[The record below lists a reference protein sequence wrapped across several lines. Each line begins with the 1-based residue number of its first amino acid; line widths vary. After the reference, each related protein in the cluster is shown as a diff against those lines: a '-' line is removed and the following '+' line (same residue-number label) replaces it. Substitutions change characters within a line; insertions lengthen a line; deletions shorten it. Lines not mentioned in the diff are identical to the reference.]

1 MYIVS
6 NTSNRIISFRL
17 NQKGETLSLPI
28 GAVVKVEKD
37 KIDSLGESNLTKLE
51 AYLTVEKGTGVKT
64 AEDIEVGVKTAEDIK
79 AVDNAQKEDYE
90 FSTQLDKAETVEELK
105 ETFGKYI
112 TNNNIKNIQKLKRHI
127 LENKYS

>member
-51 AYLTVEKGTGVKT
+51 AYLTVEKG
-64 AEDIEVGVKTAEDIK
+64 VGVKTTEDIQ
-79 AVDNAQKEDYE
+79 AVDNTQKEEYE

-112 TNNNIKNIQKLKRHI
+112 TNNNIKNIQKLKKHI

>member
-37 KIDSLGESNLTKLE
+37 KIDSLGESNLAKLGD
-51 AYLTVEKGTGVKT
+51 YLTVEKG
-64 AEDIEVGVKTAEDIK
+64 VGVKTTEDIK
-79 AVDNAQKEDYE
+79 AVDNTQKEEYE

-112 TNNNIKNIQKLKRHI
+112 TNNNIKNIQKLKKHI

>member
-37 KIDSLGESNLTKLE
+37 KIDSLGESNLTKLGD
-51 AYLTVEKGTGVKT
+51 YLTVEKG
-64 AEDIEVGVKTAEDIK
+64 VGVKTTEDIE
-79 AVDNAQKEDYE
+79 AVDNTQKEEYE

-105 ETFGKYI
+105 ETFGEYI
-112 TNNNIKNIQKLKRHI
+112 TNNNIKNIQKLKKHI

>member
-37 KIDSLGESNLTKLE
+37 KIDSLGESNLTKLGD
-51 AYLTVEKGTGVKT
+51 YLTVEKG
-64 AEDIEVGVKTAEDIK
+64 VGVKTTEDIK
-79 AVDNAQKEDYE
+79 AVDNTQKEDYE

>member
-37 KIDSLGESNLTKLE
+37 KIDSLGESNLTKLGD
-51 AYLTVEKGTGVKT
+51 YLTVEKG
-64 AEDIEVGVKTAEDIK
+64 VGVKTTEDIK
-79 AVDNAQKEDYE
+79 AVDNTQKEDYE

-112 TNNNIKNIQKLKRHI
+112 TNNNIKNIQKLKKHI

>member
-1 MYIVS
+1 MYIVT

-51 AYLTVEKGTGVKT
+51 AYLTVEKG
-64 AEDIEVGVKTAEDIK
+64 VGVKTTEDIE
-79 AVDNAQKEDYE
+79 AVDNTQKEDYE

>member
-17 NQKGETLSLPI
+17 NQKGETVSLPI

-51 AYLTVEKGTGVKT
+51 AYLTVEKG
-64 AEDIEVGVKTAEDIK
+64 VGVKTTEDIK
-79 AVDNAQKEDYE
+79 AVDNTQKEDYE

>member
-17 NQKGETLSLPI
+17 NQKGETLSLPL

-37 KIDSLGESNLTKLE
+37 KIDSLGESNLTKLG
-51 AYLTVEKGTGVKT
+51 AYLTVEKG
-64 AEDIEVGVKTAEDIK
+64 VGVKTTEDIK
-79 AVDNAQKEDYE
+79 AVDNTQKEDYE

-112 TNNNIKNIQKLKRHI
+112 TNNNIKNIQKLKKHI

>member
-17 NQKGETLSLPI
+17 NQKGENLILPI

-51 AYLTVEKGTGVKT
+51 AYLTVEKG
-64 AEDIEVGVKTAEDIK
+64 VGVKTTEDIE
-79 AVDNAQKEDYE
+79 AVDNTQKEDYE

-105 ETFGKYI
+105 ENFGKYI

>member
-17 NQKGETLSLPI
+17 NQKGENLILPI

-51 AYLTVEKGTGVKT
+51 AYLTVEKG
-64 AEDIEVGVKTAEDIK
+64 VGVKTTEDIK
-79 AVDNAQKEDYE
+79 AVDNTQKEEYE

-112 TNNNIKNIQKLKRHI
+112 TNNNIKNIQKLKKHI

>member
-51 AYLTVEKGTGVKT
+51 AYLTVEKG
-64 AEDIEVGVKTAEDIK
+64 VGVKTTEDIK
-79 AVDNAQKEDYE
+79 AVDNTQKEDYE

-112 TNNNIKNIQKLKRHI
+112 TNNHIKNIQKLKKHI

>member
-64 AEDIEVGVKTAEDIK
+64 AEDIE

>member
-1 MYIVS
+1 MYIVT

-17 NQKGETLSLPI
+17 NQKGETISLPI

-51 AYLTVEKGTGVKT
+51 AYLTVEKG
-64 AEDIEVGVKTAEDIK
+64 VGVKTTEDIK
-79 AVDNAQKEDYE
+79 AVDNTQKEDYE

>member
-64 AEDIEVGVKTAEDIK
+64 AEDIK

-105 ETFGKYI
+105 ENFGEYI
-112 TNNNIKNIQKLKRHI
+112 TNNNIKNIQKLKKHI

>member
-51 AYLTVEKGTGVKT
+51 AYLTVEKG
-64 AEDIEVGVKTAEDIK
+64 VGVKTTEDIE
-79 AVDNAQKEDYE
+79 AVDNTQKEDYE

>member
-51 AYLTVEKGTGVKT
+51 AYLTVEKG
-64 AEDIEVGVKTAEDIK
+64 VGVKTTEDIK
-79 AVDNAQKEDYE
+79 AIDTAQKEDYE

-112 TNNNIKNIQKLKRHI
+112 TNNNIKNIQKLKKHI

>member
-64 AEDIEVGVKTAEDIK
+64 TEDIE

>member
-37 KIDSLGESNLTKLE
+37 KIDSLGESNLTKLGD
-51 AYLTVEKGTGVKT
+51 YLTVEKG
-64 AEDIEVGVKTAEDIK
+64 VGVKTTEDIE
-79 AVDNAQKEDYE
+79 AVDNAQKEEYE

-105 ETFGKYI
+105 ENFGKYI

>member
-6 NTSNRIISFRL
+6 NTSNRIFFFWL
-17 NQKGETLSLPI
+17 NQNGVTLSLPI

-51 AYLTVEKGTGVKT
+51 AYLTVEKG
-64 AEDIEVGVKTAEDIK
+64 VGVKTTEDIK
-79 AVDNAQKEDYE
+79 AVDNTQKEDYE

-112 TNNNIKNIQKLKRHI
+112 TNNNIKNIQKLKKHI

>member
-51 AYLTVEKGTGVKT
+51 AYLTVEKG
-64 AEDIEVGVKTAEDIK
+64 VGVKTTEDIE

-105 ETFGKYI
+105 ENFGKYI

>member
-17 NQKGETLSLPI
+17 NQKGENLILPI

-51 AYLTVEKGTGVKT
+51 AYLTVEKG
-64 AEDIEVGVKTAEDIK
+64 VGVKTTEDIK
-79 AVDNAQKEDYE
+79 AVDNTQKEDYE

-112 TNNNIKNIQKLKRHI
+112 TNNHIKNIQKLKKHI